1 VFDFSTY
8 PNVTRWLNDM
18 KAVDEHDTVHVVL
31 AELGDIS
38 IEAPSMESIKNAN
51 KAALKAIKQK
61 LNER

>member
-1 VFDFSTY
+1 MFDFSTY

-31 AELGDIS
+31 AELVDIS